1 MVVLVIIIVSA
12 AAVLAGLFYAFL
24 AFSVREHEKY
34 FNE

>member
-1 MVVLVIIIVSA
+1 MAMLVIIVLSA